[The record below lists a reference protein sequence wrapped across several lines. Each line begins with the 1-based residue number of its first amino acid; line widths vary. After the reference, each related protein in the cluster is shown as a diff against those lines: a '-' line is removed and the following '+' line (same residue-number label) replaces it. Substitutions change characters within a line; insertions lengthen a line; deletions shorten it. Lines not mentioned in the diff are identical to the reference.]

1 MSAQLLRG
9 ALDEARHLP
18 ALFFGIGLVLD
29 DLYAIACFVLIFRV
43 MSLVALPNAY
53 ILFVHG
59 VHFVADHL
67 DHHGL
72 VHLVALDA
80 TDEPPA
86 RNPLATAGVFRGFSA
101 HALPPSFWLG
111 CCLAAKA

>member
-1 MSAQLLRG
+1 
-9 ALDEARHLP
+9 
-18 ALFFGIGLVLD
+18 
-29 DLYAIACFVLIFRV
+29 AIACFVLIFRV

-111 CCLAAKA
+111 CCSAAKALSCRMSSMRATSFLVLPSRLVSSSWPV